1 MSLIKL
7 ILALSLLLFFLLF
20 IAQNAGYVDV
30 GFFYTTYRMPLFLL
44 LLFTFALGFFLPS
57 LYFLLREAVLK
68 RHLQHLEEGLKEW
81 SRGYVGRAERFLS
94 SARPFEG
101 VRSLLTELLWRM
113 GERDRVIRMEAPAV
127 VGEILLR
134 EGKEEAEESF
144 KEALSKDPE
153 NLRALKGLRDLYAL
167 RDDWEKALEYQ
178 ERVLEL
184 CERWEREQ
192 QKRVKAEIMGE
203 VYRKGGGERFIE
215 KAVDLYTT
223 PFLQALY
230 IKHLLSQER
239 VKEARKQWD
248 KVFSLGYQEEVLWL
262 LMEDQ
267 EVLSKL
273 LNFVEVRA
281 DAFSPDTLAM
291 VYIRLNLLTKARE
304 LEDRLSRITRVFLQS
319 ALSHREQDK
328 HCMEAIKE
336 LLKPFLCSCG
346 KAYNIYKPLCAGCF
360 RWGELRLRRGLNA
373 GGRSKENSSR

>member
-1 MSLIKL
+1 MSPIKL

-68 RHLQHLEEGLKEW
+68 RHLNHLEEGLKEW
-81 SRGYVGRAERFLS
+81 SRGYMGKAEKLLS
-94 SARPFEG
+94 SSRPLEG
-101 VRSLLTELLWRM
+101 VRSMLAELLWKKGE
-113 GERDRVIRMEAPAV
+113 GERVSEMGVPAV
-127 VGEILLR
+127 VGEMLLR
-134 EGKEEAEESF
+134 EGKEGAEESF
-144 KEALSKDPE
+144 EEALSKDPE
-153 NLRALKGLRDLYAL
+153 NLRALKGLRDFYAL
-167 RDDWEKALEYQ
+167 KEDWEKALEYQ
-178 ERVLEL
+178 ERVFEL
-184 CERWEREQ
+184 CERWEREE

-215 KAVDLYTT
+215 KALDLYTT

-239 VKEARKQWD
+239 TKEAKKQWD
-248 KVFSLGYQEEVLWL
+248 KIFSLGYQEEVLWHL
-262 LMEDQ
+262 IEDQ

-273 LNFVEVRA
+273 LNFIEAKVE
-281 DAFSPDTLAM
+281 AFSPDTLAM
-291 VYIRLNLLTKARE
+291 VYIKLNLLTKARE
-304 LEDRLSRITRVFLQS
+304 LEDRLSRITKVLLQS

-336 LLKPFLCSCG
+336 LLEPFLCSCG
-346 KAYNIYKPLCAGCF
+346 KAYNTYTPLCGGCLK
-360 RWGELRLRRGLNA
+360 WGELKLRRGLNA
-373 GGRSKENSSR
+373 GRR